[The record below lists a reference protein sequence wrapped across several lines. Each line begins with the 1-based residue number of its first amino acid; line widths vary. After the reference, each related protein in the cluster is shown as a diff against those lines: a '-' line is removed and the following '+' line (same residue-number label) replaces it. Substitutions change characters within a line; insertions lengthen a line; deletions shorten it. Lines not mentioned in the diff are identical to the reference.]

1 LCFRKSKKKFVDKSR
16 FHLLALS
23 LMLLNSLSFRTGG
36 QCTLSL
42 EQTNGWLRA
51 VWSGYITSA
60 DAMSGAMDYLAQV
73 GPLHTL
79 YLLNDNTSLRGP
91 WFDSIEWL
99 DQVWLPQAIQ
109 LGLRYI
115 AHVVQADTHNDILTL
130 TCAVPITDVLE
141 LQLFDDVASAQEW
154 LRACQRPL
162 NPPGRLSQ
170 AVRKP

>member
-1 LCFRKSKKKFVDKSR
+1 
-16 FHLLALS
+16 
-23 LMLLNSLSFRTGG
+23 MLLNSLSFRTGG

-42 EQTNGWLRA
+42 EQADGWLRA
-51 VWSGYITSA
+51 VWSGYITTD
-60 DAMSGAMDYLAQV
+60 DAMSGALNYLAQV
-73 GPLHTL
+73 GPFHTL

-91 WFDSIEWL
+91 WFNSVEWL
-99 DQVWLPQAIQ
+99 DRVWLPQAVQ

-115 AHVVQADTHNDILTL
+115 AHVVQADTHSDILTL
-130 TCAVPITDVLE
+130 TCQVPIADVFE

-162 NPPGRLSQ
+162 NPPARLSQ

>member
-1 LCFRKSKKKFVDKSR
+1 
-16 FHLLALS
+16 
-23 LMLLNSLSFRTGG
+23 MLLNSLSFRTGG

-51 VWSGYITSA
+51 VWSGYITSD
-60 DAMSGAMDYLAQV
+60 DAMSGAMNYLAQV
-73 GPLHTL
+73 GPFHTL
-79 YLLNDNTSLRGP
+79 YLLNDNTGLRGP

-99 DQVWLPQAIQ
+99 NRVWLPQAVQ

-130 TCAVPITDVLE
+130 TCSVPIIDVLE

-154 LRACQRPL
+154 LSACQRPIER
-162 NPPGRLSQ
+162 PAQLSQ
-170 AVRKP
+170 AVRKS

>member
-1 LCFRKSKKKFVDKSR
+1 
-16 FHLLALS
+16 
-23 LMLLNSLSFRTGG
+23 MLLNSLSFRTGG

-42 EQTNGWLRA
+42 EQTDGWLRA
-51 VWSGYITSA
+51 VWSGYITSD
-60 DAMSGAMDYLAQV
+60 DAMSGAMNYLAQV
-73 GPLHTL
+73 GPFHTL

-99 DQVWLPQAIQ
+99 DRVWLPQAVQ

-115 AHVVQADTHNDILTL
+115 AHVVQADTHSDILTL
-130 TCAVPITDVLE
+130 TCSVPITNVLE

-154 LRACQRPL
+154 LRACQRPIIPL
-162 NPPGRLSQ
+162 ARLSQ